1 MSNHTTVTLSQERQ
15 REAVIA
21 RRKKKW
27 NDFLHTVGNHS
38 VLISFSVVFLLPLYL
53 VVVISLMDHGQAETR
68 SIWPHPFIWHN
79 YVEVFTAVPFLKW
92 TLNTLF
98 VSALSTLG
106 TVLSSVPPAYVLSRL
121 QWKGRGITFV
131 IILSTMM
138 LPGQVTMIPVY
149 IIFSKLHW
157 IPSFLPLIV
166 PSFFSSAFS
175 IFLLRQFFVSIPDEI
190 SDAAR
195 IDGCSEFKLMM
206 RIVVPL
212 AKPAIMAIALFSFLG
227 SWNDFFGPLLYIVEN
242 QNLWTLGIGLNAF
255 QGVHHVQSNMMMTA
269 SVLFMAPVI
278 ILFFFSQKVFIEGVT
293 LTGVKG

>member
-1 MSNHTTVTLSQERQ
+1 MSATTVQLTPERQ
-15 REAVIA
+15 REAALA
-21 RRKKKW
+21 RRKKRW
-27 NDFLHTVGNHS
+27 NDFLQMIGNHS
-38 VLISFSVVFLLPLYL
+38 VLIGLSVIFLLPLYL
-53 VVVISLMDHGQAETR
+53 VTVISLMNHGQAETR
-68 SIWPHPFIWHN
+68 SLWPHPFVWHN
-79 YVEVFTAVPFLKW
+79 YIAVFTAVPFLKW

-98 VSALSTLG
+98 VATLSTIG
-106 TVLSSVPPAYVLSRL
+106 TVVSSVPPAYVLSRL
-121 QWKGRGITFV
+121 QWKGRGVTFI

-149 IIFSKLHW
+149 IIFSRLHW

-166 PSFFSSAFS
+166 PSFFASAFS

-227 SWNDFFGPLLYIVEN
+227 AWNDFFGPLLYIVEN
-242 QNLWTLGIGLNAF
+242 EKLWTLGIGLNAF
-255 QGVHHVQSNMMMTA
+255 QGIHHVESNMMMTA

-278 ILFFFSQKVFIEGVT
+278 LLFFFSQKVFIEGVT

>member
-1 MSNHTTVTLSQERQ
+1 MSTTLIQLSPEQERQ
-15 REAVIA
+15 SQMA
-21 RRKKKW
+21 RRKKRW
-27 NDFLHTVGNHS
+27 NDFLHMVATHS
-38 VLISFSVVFLLPLYL
+38 GLIALSAIFLLPLYL
-53 VVVISLMDHGQAETR
+53 VLVISLMTHGQAETR
-68 SIWPHPFIWHN
+68 SIWPNPFVWHN
-79 YVEVFTAVPFLKW
+79 YIEVFTAVPFLKW

-98 VSALSTLG
+98 VATLSTLG

-121 QWKGRGITFV
+121 QWKGRNFTFI

-149 IIFSKLHW
+149 IIFSRLDW

-206 RIVVPL
+206 RIIVPL

-227 SWNDFFGPLLYIVEN
+227 AWNDFFGPLLYIVEN
-242 QNLWTLGIGLNAF
+242 ENLWTLGIGLNQF
-255 QGVHHVQSNMMMTA
+255 QGIHHVESNMMMTA

>member
-1 MSNHTTVTLSQERQ
+1 MSIIELSEERQ
-15 REAVIA
+15 REANAA

-27 NDFLHTVGNHS
+27 NNFLHSVGNHS
-38 VLISFSVVFLLPLYL
+38 VLIGFSVIFLMPLYL
-53 VVVISLMDHGQAETR
+53 VTVISLMSHGQAETR
-68 SIWPHPFIWHN
+68 ALWPSPFHWHN
-79 YVEVFTAVPFLKW
+79 YLDVVTAVPFLKW
-92 TLNTLF
+92 TTNTLL
-98 VSALSTLG
+98 VATLSTIG
-106 TVLSSVPPAYVLSRL
+106 TVVSSVPPAYVLSRL
-121 QWKGRGITFV
+121 QWKGRGVTFI

-149 IIFSKLHW
+149 IIFSRLHW

-166 PSFFSSAFS
+166 PSFFAGAFS

-195 IDGCSEFKLMM
+195 IDGCNEFQLMM

-227 SWNDFFGPLLYIVEN
+227 AWNDFFGPLLYIVEN
-242 QNLWTLGIGLNAF
+242 EELWTLGIGLNAF
-255 QGVHHVQSNMMMTA
+255 QGIHHVESNMMMTA